1 LLRTI
6 KQRLGRDDEQGF
18 TLIELMVVVLII
30 AILLAIA
37 IPTFLGARNSA
48 NARAAQ
54 SNLRNGLTAEQ
65 TYYTNNQAFGNTAG
79 VSTIEPNLQWTD
91 TGPVSASPAQ
101 VLVAIDTATPAN
113 GDWVIL
119 TAMGKDKNCWNIAQ
133 LNQKVGTAPAGTYY
147 TKTALNGTGNC
158 DSPGKANLPTAA
170 PDATS
175 TAAGGTAGVWYASF

>member
-1 LLRTI
+1 MLFRS
-6 KQRLGRDDEQGF
+6 
-18 TLIELMVVVLII
+18 

-37 IPTFLGARNSA
+37 IPTFLGARNTA

-54 SNLRNGLTAEQ
+54 SNLRNALTAEQ
-65 TYYTNNQAFGNTAG
+65 TYYSNQQAFGNTAG

-101 VLVAIDTATPAN
+101 VLVAIDTAATPN

-147 TKTALNGTGNC
+147 SKTALNGTGNC
-158 DSPGKANLPTAA
+158 DSPGSAGLPTAA
-170 PDATS
+170 TGPVAGSAAT
-175 TAAGGTAGVWYASF
+175 GTVGTWYQAF